1 MHPRDSK
8 LAVSLR
14 PSRLTVY
21 TVAMNSE
28 KDVEP
33 ELPDQEAVDPD
44 AEALQRSQDAI
55 DEGRSAAQEAL
66 RDNPSDN
73 ADQTEQLEPE
83 A

>member
-1 MHPRDSK
+1 
-8 LAVSLR
+8 
-14 PSRLTVY
+14 
-21 TVAMNSE
+21 MNSE

-33 ELPDQEAVDPD
+33 DLDDPEAVDPD

-66 RDNPSDN
+66 KDNPPDTT
-73 ADQTEQLEPE
+73 DETEQQEPE